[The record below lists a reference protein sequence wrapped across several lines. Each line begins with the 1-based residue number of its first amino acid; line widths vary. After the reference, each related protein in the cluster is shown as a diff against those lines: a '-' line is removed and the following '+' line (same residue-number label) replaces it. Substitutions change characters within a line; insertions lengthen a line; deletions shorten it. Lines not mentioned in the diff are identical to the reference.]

1 VAIDGVDE
9 NLNIMIFKYF
19 FVALRNLGIH
29 RRRCR
34 EDCFLRQEKG
44 CTHMFQTVRQSKTT
58 EIIIGQIRTAIL
70 GGRLSPGDR
79 LPPEKQL
86 GEQFQVSKQ
95 TLRESMRA
103 LEHMGLIDVRKGVG
117 GGAFIVEVD
126 EQVAAQN
133 LANYLY
139 FKNLTIADL
148 SEFRRI
154 MEPYAA
160 ARAAESISPS
170 DLDTLHQLNES
181 TRENLKNKAWDLVS
195 RDEIAFH
202 RLIARQTHNPILILM
217 LDFVET
223 LLEDFKKIL
232 KPDVGFMESVLMA
245 HEHILGAIAG
255 GDPAL
260 ASEQMLAHVIDVET
274 YLSLLKKSGAG
285 RKLWENCLQMT
296 EG

>member
-1 VAIDGVDE
+1 
-9 NLNIMIFKYF
+9 
-19 FVALRNLGIH
+19 
-29 RRRCR
+29 
-34 EDCFLRQEKG
+34 
-44 CTHMFQTVRQSKTT
+44 MFETARQSKIT
-58 EIIIGQIRTAIL
+58 EIIIGQIRAAIL
-70 GGRLSPGDR
+70 EGRLTPGDR

-126 EQVAAQN
+126 EQVATQN

-139 FKNLTIADL
+139 FKNLTVADL
-148 SEFRRI
+148 SECRRI

-160 ARAAESISPS
+160 ARAAERISPS
-170 DLDTLHQLNES
+170 DLNTLQQLNDS
-181 TRENLKNKAWDLVS
+181 TRENLKKKKWDHVS

-202 RLIARQTHNPILILM
+202 RLIARQTDNPILILM

-223 LLEDFKKIL
+223 LLEDYKKIL
-232 KPDVGFMESVLMA
+232 KPDAAFMESVLMA
-245 HEHILGAIAG
+245 HEAILGAIAAG
-255 GDPAL
+255 NAAL
-260 ASEQMLAHVIDVET
+260 ASEHMLAHVIDVET
-274 YLSLLKKSGAG
+274 YLSRLKKSGAG

>member
-1 VAIDGVDE
+1 
-9 NLNIMIFKYF
+9 
-19 FVALRNLGIH
+19 
-29 RRRCR
+29 
-34 EDCFLRQEKG
+34 
-44 CTHMFQTVRQSKTT
+44 MFETARQSKITD
-58 EIIIGQIRTAIL
+58 IIIGQIRTAIL
-70 GGRLSPGDR
+70 EGRLTPGDR
-79 LPPEKQL
+79 LPSEKQL

-126 EQVAAQN
+126 ERVAAQN

-148 SEFRRI
+148 SECRRI

-160 ARAAESISPS
+160 ARAAERMSPS
-170 DLDTLHQLNES
+170 ERNRLKQLNDS
-181 TRENLKNKAWDLVS
+181 TRQNLKMQKWDQVS

-202 RLIARQTHNPILILM
+202 RLIARQTDNPILILM

-232 KPDVGFMESVLMA
+232 KPDASFMESVLLA
-245 HEHILGAIAG
+245 HEAIFGAIAAG
-255 GDPAL
+255 NPAL

-274 YLSLLKKSGAG
+274 YLSRLKKSGPAKSCG
-285 RKLWENCLQMT
+285 KTACRWLMSGCLRC
-296 EG
+296 

>member
-1 VAIDGVDE
+1 
-9 NLNIMIFKYF
+9 
-19 FVALRNLGIH
+19 
-29 RRRCR
+29 
-34 EDCFLRQEKG
+34 
-44 CTHMFQTVRQSKTT
+44 MFETVRQSKTT

-70 GGRLSPGDR
+70 EGRLAPGDR

-117 GGAFIVEVD
+117 GGAFIVEVG

-160 ARAAESISPS
+160 ARAAERISPS
-170 DLDTLHQLNES
+170 DLETLQQLNES
-181 TRENLKNKAWDLVS
+181 TRENLKKKKWDHVS

-202 RLIARQTHNPILILM
+202 RLIARQTDNPILVLM

-232 KPDVGFMESVLMA
+232 KPDGGFMESVLLA
-245 HEHILGAIAG
+245 HEHILGAIAD
-255 GDPAL
+255 GDATL
-260 ASEQMLAHVIDVET
+260 AAEQMLAHVIDVES
-274 YLSLLKKSGAG
+274 YLSRLKKSGAG

-296 EG
+296 NNNP

>member
-1 VAIDGVDE
+1 
-9 NLNIMIFKYF
+9 
-19 FVALRNLGIH
+19 
-29 RRRCR
+29 
-34 EDCFLRQEKG
+34 
-44 CTHMFQTVRQSKTT
+44 MFETARQSKTT

-70 GGRLSPGDR
+70 EGRLAPGDR

-126 EQVAAQN
+126 EQVAARS

-139 FKNLTIADL
+139 FKNLTIENL

-160 ARAAESISPS
+160 ARAAERISPS
-170 DLDTLHQLNES
+170 DLESLRQLNDS
-181 TRENLKNKAWDLVS
+181 TRENLQDGNWDRVS

-202 RLIARQTHNPILILM
+202 RLIARQTGNPILILM

-232 KPDVGFMESVLMA
+232 KPDADFMGAVLNA
-245 HEHILGAIAG
+245 HEAILSAIADG
-255 GDPAL
+255 NAQL
-260 ASEQMLAHVIDVET
+260 AAEQMRAHVIDVET
-274 YLSLLKKSGAG
+274 YLSRLKKSGAG
-285 RKLWENCLQMT
+285 RKLWENCLQMS
-296 EG
+296 EDG